1 MVHQTDGAHHL
12 ARLSQH
18 VVGEV
23 GGVAHHEVAGGRLAV
38 GDDALDVALV
48 VEEQLVGVAVQ
59 HEHAALDGAETREA
73 LRQSS
78 EAVHGVEEG
87 RGAVLVERVAVEL
100 HGLHRLQRGLV
111 QVVVVQPQRHRVARE
126 VHAVL
131 VQTVLLV
138 QLAHRRVHQRNVLV
152 DRHAVLP
159 GDLHRQHVRQEAA
172 VLHLLHQGQQRRAQ
186 RLLRRRRHLRLTKHS
201 YKHLAHRLVLAVV
214 HVAALDLLE
223 VQVVRHLRQKQHVHQ
238 IPAGHQELRNQI
250 HVVVAVLPQTSEL
263 LFSGLTI
270 TELLEQ
276 VLPITPLE
284 TRPTVKFREAQSPP

>member
-1 MVHQTDGAHHL
+1 MVHQADRPHHS
-12 ARLSQH
+12 ARFSQH

-23 GGVAHHEVAGGRLAV
+23 GGVAHDEVAGGRLAA

-73 LRQSS
+73 LRQAS

-100 HGLHRLQRGLV
+100 HGLHRLQRRLV
-111 QVVVVQPQRHRVARE
+111 QVVVVQPERHRVARE

-131 VQTVLLV
+131 VQPVLLV
-138 QLAHRRVHQRNVLV
+138 QLAHRHVHQRDVLLQ
-152 DRHAVLP
+152 RHAVLP

-172 VLHLLHQGQQRRAQ
+172 VLHLLHQGEQRRAQ
-186 RLLRRRRHLRLTKHS
+186 RLLRRRRHLRLRKRALA
-201 YKHLAHRLVLAVV
+201 HLAHRLVLAVV

-238 IPAGHQELRNQI
+238 IAAGHQELRDQV
-250 HVVVAVLPQTSEL
+250 HVVVAILTETGEL
-263 LFSGLTI
+263 LFSRLTI

-276 VLPITPLE
+276 VLPNTPIE
-284 TRPTVKFREAQSPP
+284 KAQTVKFRDAQSPP